1 MQAEPTHRILLVED
15 NPADAELTAEAIQF
29 AGLNVALDVA
39 TSVEQALA
47 MLRRTD
53 DYSEQPRPDLIL
65 LDLNLPRREGREGVR
80 EIKSDPFLRTI
91 PVLIMSSSQ
100 AITDVRDSY
109 ALHANGYIVK
119 PVDFERFV
127 HLLQQI
133 NQFWFEAATLVPN
146 TDKERL

>member
-1 MQAEPTHRILLVED
+1 MHSEHTYRILLVED

-29 AGLNVALDVA
+29 AGLKVDLDVSN
-39 TSVEQALA
+39 SVEQALA
-47 MLRRTD
+47 MLRREEG
-53 DYSEQPRPDLIL
+53 YEKQPRPDLIL
-65 LDLNLPRREGREGVR
+65 MDLNLPRREGREGIR
-80 EIKSDPFLRTI
+80 EIKDDPFLRTI

-133 NQFWFEAATLVPN
+133 NIFWFEAATLVPN
-146 TDKERL
+146 TDKDRL